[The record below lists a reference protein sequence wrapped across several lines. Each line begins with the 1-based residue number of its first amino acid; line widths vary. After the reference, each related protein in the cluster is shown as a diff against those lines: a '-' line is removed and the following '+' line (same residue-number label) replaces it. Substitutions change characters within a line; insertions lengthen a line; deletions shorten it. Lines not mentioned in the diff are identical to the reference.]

1 MDTIIYNQVLPLPL
15 KDSPLEGS
23 VWRNHVSFNRGSNY
37 LIMADSGKGKST
49 FLNII
54 YGTRKDYSGDVLF
67 DAENIKTYSE
77 NHICFL
83 RSTKL
88 AYLFQDLRLFPNISA
103 RDNILLK
110 PGCKFTN
117 AEIELYADKL
127 GVSNLLDRNCATL
140 SLGQQQRIAM
150 IRAVSQPFHWL
161 LLDEPFSHLDKTN
174 TGKMMDFI
182 LQRCKEENAGILAT
196 SLGDKTSF
204 EAFNIVEL

>member
-23 VWRNHVSFNRGSNY
+23 VWRNHVSFNRGTNY

-88 AYLFQDLRLFPNISA
+88 AYLFQDLRLFPNITA

-117 AEIELYADKL
+117 AEIELYAEKL

-204 EAFNIVEL
+204 DAFNIVEL

>member
-23 VWRNHVSFNRGSNY
+23 VWRNHVSFNRGTNY